1 MKKSLLA
8 ATIGAVSAY
17 IQQEGISRTATENR
31 GGTRRLGGQLETMK
45 ARTNA
50 SIVVRPRFGKG
61 LWRHSTLEESTTARA
76 RWKVRKPTKQ
86 CVSIRMKFKNGV

>member
-17 IQQEGISRTATENR
+17 IQQEGISRTATEHR
-31 GGTRRLGGQLETMK
+31 GDTWWLGGQLETMK

-50 SIVVRPRFGKG
+50 SIVIRPRFGKG
-61 LWRHSTLEESTTARA
+61 LWRHSRPEESTAARA
-76 RWKVRKPTKQ
+76 RWKVRKPTRQ
-86 CVSIRMKFKNGV
+86 FVSIRMKFKNGV